1 MAGLLSIALF
11 AGQAATIP
19 QPFQGNWATTPAACG
34 GEDTK
39 GVIITPT
46 TVNFYEAKGVV
57 QSASLGAKGASAH
70 VKFQGEG
77 QEWFETIRFR
87 IPAEGRLELRALG
100 KSRVFER
107 CR

>member
-46 TVNFYEAKGVV
+46 TVTSMRQKVSCKVRHLAQRERRPMSSSKVKARNGLKPFASEFQRRVV
-57 QSASLGAKGASAH
+57 SN
-70 VKFQGEG
+70 
-77 QEWFETIRFR
+77 
-87 IPAEGRLELRALG
+87 
-100 KSRVFER
+100 
-107 CR
+107 